1 LKSVNGISK
10 ECKIYFHD
18 ARPDYSL
25 QSSDYR
31 MEVSSSAAFN
41 HINTYIHP
49 QASII
54 DLSGEEEAWFLK
66 GIKDRASTLG
76 RTIIELPKN
85 AEQNLM
91 WITLLDSASLS
102 GRYLL
107 CLRNIANLFQPGIRS
122 LLILS
127 SMLSRRHLDR

>member
-1 LKSVNGISK
+1 
-10 ECKIYFHD
+10 
-18 ARPDYSL
+18 
-25 QSSDYR
+25 

-66 GIKDRASTLG
+66 GIKGRAATLG
-76 RTIIELPKN
+76 RTVIELPEN
-85 AEQNLM
+85 AERNLM

-102 GRYLL
+102 GRYIL
-107 CLRNIANLFQPGIRS
+107 CLINIANFFS
-122 LLILS
+122 LE
-127 SMLSRRHLDR
+127 